1 MADPFVGEIRIM
13 ANTFPPYGWA
23 RCDGQSIP
31 ISQNSALYSV
41 LGIAFGGNGSTIFN
55 LPDFRS
61 ATPICSGQGSG
72 LSNVVLGEF
81 SGVADVTLLSA
92 EMPEHSHS
100 LNGRTTTG
108 SQGIPDATLYIAA
121 DGAGGG
127 GENIFYMVPST
138 ATVDSVMSLNSIT
151 AVGSG
156 MSHPNTQPYLT
167 LEFCIA
173 LNGEYP
179 VRN

>member
-23 RCDGQSIP
+23 LCDGQSIP
-31 ISQNSALYSV
+31 ISQNPALYSV

-72 LSNVVLGEF
+72 LSNVVLGKF
-81 SGVADVTLLSA
+81 SGVADVTLLST
-92 EMPEHSHS
+92 EMPAHSHS

-108 SQGIPDATLYIAA
+108 SQGTPDATLYIAA
-121 DGAGGG
+121 DAAGGS

-138 ATVDSVMSLNSIT
+138 ATVDSVMSLSSIT

-179 VRN
+179 SRN